1 MKHLAAAVLL
11 HLAGK
16 PVDEKGITSIIEA
29 SGAKA
34 DSEKVKQL
42 VEKLKGKDV
51 LKFAKENSSK
61 VATGGASA
69 APEAK
74 KEDKKDEKKADPKK
88 DDKKDAKKAPPKKEE
103 PEDDDEGFA
112 GLF

>member
-34 DSEKVKQL
+34 DSAKVKKL
-42 VEKLKGKDV
+42 VDKLKGKDV
-51 LKFAKENSSK
+51 LKFAKENSGK
-61 VATGGASA
+61 VAVGGAAA

-74 KEDKKDEKKADPKK
+74 KEEKKDEKKTDAKK

-103 PEDDDEGFA
+103 PEDEDEGLG

>member
-1 MKHLAAAVLL
+1 MKHLAAAILL

-16 PVDEKGITSIIEA
+16 PVDEKGVKSIIEA

-34 DSEKVKQL
+34 DDAKIKKL

-51 LKFAKENSSK
+51 LKFAKENLGK
-61 VATGGASA
+61 VSLGGAA
-69 APEAK
+69 APAEAK
-74 KEDKKDEKKADPKK
+74 KEEKK
-88 DDKKDAKKAPPKKEE
+88 DDKKDAKKDDKKPDPKKAPPKKEE

>member
-34 DSEKVKQL
+34 DSDKVKKL
-42 VEKLKGKDV
+42 VDKLKGKDV
-51 LKFAKENSSK
+51 LKFAKENSGKLGS
-61 VATGGASA
+61 GSGA

-74 KEDKKDEKKADPKK
+74 KEEKKEEKKADPKK